1 MAFGDG
7 FQYNVENMSM
17 WFQGGV
23 RRSIVIFFVAGL
35 VLLAPFYYLGQLSS
49 YLYKNVWF
57 DGDNGFIP
65 KQLTITDYSVSQSQV
80 APLINGQR
88 DIYVAID
95 NKTNK
100 TIGYFPWVYTV
111 QILDK
116 NNTILSQDTVRSY
129 LLPGDVTYV
138 IGKNRDSQGE
148 KMNIIKEPAT
158 QAVSYNPLAN
168 SVLKR
173 PEIEVLS
180 SGFKDTTN
188 PEEILVYAYF
198 KNNDFLTVKSV
209 DVLYIIRDT
218 QQAVVGI
225 GSYNFKG
232 FLPGSERDMQ
242 IPYPKPKD
250 RVAKFVELRWY
261 VNYLDSN
268 IVVKN

>member
-1 MAFGDG
+1 
-7 FQYNVENMSM
+7 
-17 WFQGGV
+17 
-23 RRSIVIFFVAGL
+23 
-35 VLLAPFYYLGQLSS
+35 
-49 YLYKNVWF
+49 
-57 DGDNGFIP
+57 
-65 KQLTITDYSVSQSQV
+65 
-80 APLINGQR
+80 
-88 DIYVAID
+88 
-95 NKTNK
+95 
-100 TIGYFPWVYTV
+100 
-111 QILDK
+111 
-116 NNTILSQDTVRSY
+116 
-129 LLPGDVTYV
+129 
-138 IGKNRDSQGE
+138 
-148 KMNIIKEPAT
+148 
-158 QAVSYNPLAN
+158 
-168 SVLKR
+168 
-173 PEIEVLS
+173 VLS